1 MITLS
6 LLLACIVSDEIN
18 FTVRTPPGPPAQP
31 KPPAAAAAPAAV
43 DPAGYYVVVYSAK
56 WCGPCQR
63 WKRDELASLK
73 ASGVAVTVVDVD
85 EQPQWNQPR
94 WVTDKAKNQRVLI
107 PGITSLPT
115 FQVVRRSD
123 RIPVWQTIGYQT
135 AKSLAA
141 RIPQP
146 PKQNPEQPTP
156 PPPESG

>member
-6 LLLACIVSDEIN
+6 LLLACIACDEIN
-18 FTVRTPPGPPAQP
+18 FTVRTPPAQP

-43 DPAGYYVVVYSAK
+43 DPAGYYIVVYTAK

-63 WKRDELASLK
+63 WKRDELANLK
-73 ASGVAVTVVDVD
+73 AAGVAVTVVDVD

-94 WVTDKAKNQRVLI
+94 WATDKTKNQRVLI

-135 AKSLAA
+135 AKSIAA
-141 RIPQP
+141 RIPQA